1 MAMMQ
6 LSRWNHAITNTVT
19 FTTAIGTSGG
29 FGFHSYAG
37 ALLLIDSV
45 NGSTSSATTATL
57 TFYVRT
63 TETDSSNY
71 VVTDSGSA
79 VTLDVSPGKAFP
91 IPDAMFPGSYVQ
103 AVSSN
108 GNVVCKVLL
117 KG

>member
-19 FTTAIGTSGG
+19 FSTTIGTTGG

-37 ALLLIDSV
+37 AMLLVDSV
-45 NGSTSSATTATL
+45 NGNAASGSATL

-63 TETDSSNY
+63 SEAESPSY
-71 VVTDSGSA
+71 AVLDSGAA
-79 VTLDVSPGKAFP
+79 VTLDVSPGKAFAL
-91 IPDAMFPGSYVQ
+91 PDIMFPGSYVQ
-103 AVSSN
+103 AISSN